1 MKITSG
7 HHPSQIARLYGAAQA
22 TRPAPAKTP
31 DSAGRIE
38 SVNQT
43 ERTLNTRAARLVA
56 GVVPGGIDFHE
67 TGQATPSASTLQ
79 MYRHPADRNVAAT
92 QQQVGQRV
100 DLTG

>member
-7 HHPSQIARLYGAAQA
+7 HHPSQIARLYGAAQT

-31 DSAGRIE
+31 ESAGRIE

-56 GVVPGGIDFHE
+56 GVVPGGIDFQAGE
-67 TGQATPSASTLQ
+67 ATPSATTLQ